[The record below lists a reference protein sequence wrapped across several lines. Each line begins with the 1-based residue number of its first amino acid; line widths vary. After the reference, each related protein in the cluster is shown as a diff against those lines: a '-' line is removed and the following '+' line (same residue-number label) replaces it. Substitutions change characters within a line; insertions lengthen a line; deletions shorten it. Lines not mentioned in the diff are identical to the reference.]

1 MGIIFDVVLIGIII
15 ISTFIGYK
23 RGLVNVI
30 FNLCAFLIAIIITI
44 FLYTPITNFVIQN
57 TEFDEKIE
65 NAIIEKGV
73 TDKDE
78 TSTEEGVLD
87 KYVSQTITDTKND
100 IVKSTATV
108 IAQKIIGISVAII
121 LFIIVRILLIFVKA
135 LINGI
140 ASLPIIKQLNEVGGL
155 VYGIL
160 MGLITVYVILAVL
173 YFIIS
178 VNSTGTIA
186 NAINTSFIT
195 KILYN
200 NNIILNIIF

>member
-1 MGIIFDVVLIGIII
+1 MGIIFDIVLIGIII

-30 FNLCAFLIAIIITI
+30 FNLCAFLIALIITI
-44 FLYTPITNFVIQN
+44 FLYTPITNFVIEN

-65 NAIIEKGV
+65 SVIIEKGV
-73 TDKDE
+73 TNQDE
-78 TSTEEGVLD
+78 TSTEQGFLD
-87 KYVSQTITDTKND
+87 NYVSQSITDTKND
-100 IVKSTATV
+100 IVKSSATI
-108 IAQKIIGISVAII
+108 IAQKVIGILVAII
-121 LFIIVRILLIFVKA
+121 LFIVVRIILLFAKA

-140 ASLPIIKQLNEVGGL
+140 ANLPIIKQLNEIGGL

-160 MGLITVYVILAVL
+160 MGLIIVYVILAVL

-178 VNSTGTIA
+178 VNNTGTIA
-186 NAINTSFIT
+186 NAINTSIIT
-195 KILYN
+195 KILYS